1 MGVPRLFRLLVERYP
16 LILRDADEFPTP
28 DFDNLYLDFNGIV
41 HTATHNNETSFSKT
55 QEEMM
60 LSIFAALE
68 RLFSLVEP
76 NKLLFLAIDG
86 VAPRAKM
93 NQQRQRR
100 FRSARLAEAEK
111 EKPANPLASAVA
123 AAATATAAVGDA
135 STPVEKPAELTNPD
149 DQKLNQDQAWQ
160 GVEVVLSGHLV
171 PGEGEHKIME
181 FIRAIK
187 SQTNYDANT
196 RHCLHGLDA
205 DLILLGLATHEPH
218 FVILREKVIMRGRP
232 RSTLLNSGDEK
243 KAASFQTTDE
253 FQFLHLGLLRE
264 YIQLD
269 FQVAGGAADAEYDL
283 ERTIDDFVFM
293 SFLLGNDFLPHLPTA
308 DLDEG
313 GLGNTFKIY
322 RRIREVYQLA
332 QAIPEIAAAVGSPY
346 LIDAAAAN
354 INIRFL
360 EDLFQQYATLEDEY
374 FDMLVDRVSKDEVR
388 KEHAAAVAAGATID
402 EDTGEVIMAA
412 APRSSNVG
420 SGGDESGGGN
430 NAGGVG
436 GSDGGVATVTGAP
449 PPAPRVN
456 AWGTLPPSSITNF
469 TETLYAQAG
478 GKREH
483 VQKSQKS
490 TGVQKEDAGSSR
502 AMKAA
507 MAAAAA
513 APLPT
518 SAVGGAAPPDPS
530 TLPLPASWIGGASG
544 AAAVAGKQ
552 QPSIL
557 AMLQAAAMAPTPAQA
572 APAPAPAPAPK
583 KRKSRAAKPIGA
595 VALANAEADATDAA
609 AKAKAA
615 AAKLLPPGKKRNPFM
630 HPAEFKYG
638 SAMAPQTAAR
648 KIGAGV
654 KLDIK
659 AKDAGEGGGADD
671 ATPAPTPAP
680 VPEPTPAPTPT
691 PAATTDEEDAA
702 AKAAADA
709 AAAARREADADDE
722 AAAAFAEAQAMAEEF
737 DAEDAAAEEAAA
749 EAEAEV
755 AAATAAALEVVD
767 AAEAAIGDGP
777 EVVDAKTD
785 DGTTPDKPAVA
796 DPTLLPP
803 NMLIPVVDKETFYK
817 ARFNGV
823 VVGTSEHRQICRS
836 YLEGLQWVL
845 QYYFHGVE
853 AWAWYYPYF
862 ACPLASDM
870 TGLVQLYSEI
880 KLDPTPPLLPYQQLL
895 SVLPPESAKLLP
907 QDLVPIMDGA
917 LKEFYP
923 KGGEYARIPDPKGR
937 EWREVAVIPFMEV
950 DAMVAEAEK
959 LLAAPGVSIST
970 AMTAKI
976 DATLYRFD
984 PSSKLELASPGE
996 GFPPTNVTCNSVTF
1010 APKSLATGRAMPRPT
1025 EGCWTPPLRPPPA
1038 FPTLKFVDCAGV
1050 LDTIGVTV
1058 LSTRPSE
1065 LESVV
1070 LKVKRQ
1076 ARPRAALT
1084 AAAVALKAK
1093 EAAADAQAA
1102 AAAGSGRAAAAAA
1115 AAVAAAAAS
1124 GGSSKKKKAAEPA
1137 SANVKTMMAM
1147 GFSESDA
1154 TMALAMTDDNLEKAV
1169 DTVISGGLAEWS
1181 LQGRGGNVT
1190 GGVEAGSAA
1199 ARFEE
1204 HTKEVEQ
1211 TEIAEHASAIIGQ
1224 TVYVGFP
1231 FLHQAT
1237 VVAAHHPGG
1246 TWRANKRG
1254 DLSSHPLRE
1263 DEWATMSQDLVE
1275 KHMKMMAVDLGPV
1288 AMIYEVRRQ
1297 QGLSIGLDGSTSARF
1312 SDETELVP
1320 AQLVPSGGV
1329 TPRQDTRY
1337 AAGDAVPA
1345 ANRYQIGAT
1354 CVYLGED
1361 HYGEL
1366 ATVKSITMVDVKGK
1380 PTPSYELELV
1390 QAKPKAAGKG
1400 VETAILDV
1408 RAKRNTERY
1417 TPAYRVA
1424 QSVGCS
1430 PLLLSRL
1437 TSSLTIIVGHK
1448 EHVEVGLGLKFA
1460 RKALGIPGYSRQ
1472 VESHDRPGTFKWEFS
1487 TAATRM
1493 LMQFKT
1499 QFADLFRGLER
1510 DPNANDY
1517 LLTEL
1522 FYDSGGMPTPDPIA
1536 RLSALLE
1543 WLRQCPTAKLPLLPC
1558 ASSSLAAEGVA
1569 KIEAEVRRMAAVAA
1583 VPITMPACAP
1593 SELMPA
1599 LRMAMSSVAKHDWVL
1614 GDRVVSIRGSGPVP
1628 FGSKGTIVSTHNQR
1642 AEVMFDAPFL
1652 AGQAVE
1658 GKCVDNRMLT
1668 VPIWGL
1674 LSLTKKRFVVAK
1686 NEAAR
1691 ALGKKVVKAKKK
1703 KKKVETGLEN
1713 NTFAPLMDD

>member
-1 MGVPRLFRLLVERYP
+1 
-16 LILRDADEFPTP
+16 
-28 DFDNLYLDFNGIV
+28 
-41 HTATHNNETSFSKT
+41 
-55 QEEMM
+55 
-60 LSIFAALE
+60 
-68 RLFSLVEP
+68 
-76 NKLLFLAIDG
+76 
-86 VAPRAKM
+86 
-93 NQQRQRR
+93 
-100 FRSARLAEAEK
+100 
-111 EKPANPLASAVA
+111 
-123 AAATATAAVGDA
+123 
-135 STPVEKPAELTNPD
+135 
-149 DQKLNQDQAWQ
+149 
-160 GVEVVLSGHLV
+160 
-171 PGEGEHKIME
+171 
-181 FIRAIK
+181 
-187 SQTNYDANT
+187 
-196 RHCLHGLDA
+196 
-205 DLILLGLATHEPH
+205 
-218 FVILREKVIMRGRP
+218 MRGRP

-490 TGVQKEDAGSSR
+490 TRVQKEDAGSSR

-518 SAVGGAAPPDPS
+518 SAAGGAAPPDPS

-583 KRKSRAAKPIGA
+583 KQKSRAAKPIGA

-638 SAMAPQTAAR
+638 RAMAPQTAAR

-737 DAEDAAAEEAAA
+737 DAEDAAEEEAAA

-796 DPTLLPP
+796 DPTLYGKCWVFFFPLFLLFLVEVITLGVFITTLMYLAQPPHALPMDPRAMFYRWRGLCLPLFFFSFFFLDCSRQLTACNFDGRGRTLFFGRLPP

-937 EWREVAVIPFMEV
+937 EWREVAVIPFMDV

-1124 GGSSKKKKAAEPA
+1124 GGSSKKSKAAEPA